1 MQEVQ
6 KGVRGENLVAATL
19 AKYSNLDAHIIRN
32 FPLRNESDTG
42 YYQIDVV
49 LVCNRGVFALEVKNW
64 ECIVECSP
72 RDIYWK
78 TIYPN
83 REIMVKSPFLQ
94 NRVHCTALCKLL
106 KTTVSNVVVF
116 SDKTTIRNPFQCV
129 ISCLDIGEY
138 LTDFPVVYQD
148 AQIQEIVEKLL
159 AYKKEH
165 DEGLFVD
172 FFCKGLLNHN
182 KM

>member
-1 MQEVQ
+1 MQEIQ

-19 AKYSNLDAHIIRN
+19 EKYKHLDAHIIRN
-32 FPLRNESDTG
+32 FPLRNDSDTG

-49 LVCNRGVFALEVKNW
+49 LVCRKGVFSLEVKNW
-64 ECIVECSP
+64 ECIVECSLKNT
-72 RDIYWK
+72 YWK

-94 NRVHCTALCKLL
+94 NKIHCRSLCKLI
-106 KTTVSNVVVF
+106 KAPVSNLVVF

-138 LTDFPVVYQD
+138 LSDFPDMYQQD
-148 AQIQEIVEKLL
+148 QIEQILDVLL
-159 AYKKEH
+159 DYKAKH
-165 DEGLFVD
+165 DEGLFID